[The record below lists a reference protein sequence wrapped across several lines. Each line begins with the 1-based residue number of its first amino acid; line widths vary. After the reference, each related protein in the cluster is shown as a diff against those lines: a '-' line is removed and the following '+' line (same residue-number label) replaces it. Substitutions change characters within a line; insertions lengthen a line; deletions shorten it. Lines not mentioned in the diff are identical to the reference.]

1 MSDRPRGTDRRARY
15 TQEAIRRSLLTLM
28 KQKNFRR
35 ITVTEVCSAAEI
47 NRGTFYLHYAD
58 LDDVLDELL
67 TEMTENTASVVGHI
81 VCGDAKCGAYPFCEK
96 IRNNEQYQTLF
107 MDESITKKV
116 IEKIAAVSKDDY
128 ISALTE
134 RTKLSAREAEAVF
147 YFQLHGCLTFNRLM
161 IQNKYAD
168 WGKIQSVV
176 DEFIK
181 AGIEHFMTR

>member
-1 MSDRPRGTDRRARY
+1 MSDRTRNMDRRARY
-15 TQEAIRRSLLTLM
+15 TQEEIRRSLLALM

-35 ITVTEVCSAAEI
+35 ITVTEVCRAAEI
-47 NRGTFYLHYAD
+47 NRGTFYLHYVD

-67 TEMTENTASVVGHI
+67 TEMMKNTASVVGHI
-81 VCGDAKCGAYPFCEK
+81 VCGDAECGAYPFCEK
-96 IRNNEQYQTLF
+96 IRNSEQYQTLF
-107 MDESITKKV
+107 MDESITAKV

-176 DEFIK
+176 DEFIR
-181 AGIEHFMTR
+181 AGVEHFMAR

>member
-1 MSDRPRGTDRRARY
+1 MSDRARSTDRRARY
-15 TQEAIRRSLLTLM
+15 TQEAIRRSLLALM

-35 ITVTEVCSAAEI
+35 ITVTEVCRAAEI
-47 NRGTFYLHYAD
+47 NRGTFYLHYVD

-67 TEMTENTASVVGHI
+67 TEMMKNTASVVGHI
-81 VCGDAKCGAYPFCEK
+81 ECGDAECGAYPFCEK
-96 IRNNEQYQTLF
+96 IRNSEQYQTLF
-107 MDESITKKV
+107 MDESITAKV

-176 DEFIK
+176 DEFIR
-181 AGIEHFMTR
+181 AGVEHFMAR